1 MCYSWRVVTLIDKP
15 VAHTC
20 SAVMTQPV
28 VAVINAVEET
38 AVEGAAAV
46 VGTFKTFHCFVIG
59 SKTTQ
64 LLRHDHRHL
73 PIVCVHVY
81 DMM

>member
-1 MCYSWRVVTLIDKP
+1 MTLIDKP

-46 VGTFKTFHCFVIG
+46 VDAFKTFHCFVIG
-59 SKTTQ
+59 SEITQ
-64 LLRHDHRHL
+64 
-73 PIVCVHVY
+73 
-81 DMM
+81 